1 MRVLGKNMA
10 WLMKV
15 MEAGKPHVKENEQE
29 EKIFTN
35 FIR

>member
-10 WLMKV
+10 WLMKLIENGKESV
-15 MEAGKPHVKENEQE
+15 KKPEMESKL
-29 EKIFTN
+29 FTN